1 MASISKNIGDA
12 GEDIAARFLE
22 SKWYEIL
29 EKNFRVRGWEI
40 DLIAK
45 KEEKYFFVEVKF
57 RKNSDF
63 SHPLELF
70 DFRKA
75 KPFMRTFFE
84 YISEK
89 NIDEDDCQ
97 IDLIG
102 ILPTESGYR
111 IFHKKSVEIDF
122 ENLHL

>member
-1 MASISKNIGDA
+1 
-12 GEDIAARFLE
+12 
-22 SKWYEIL
+22 
-29 EKNFRVRGWEI
+29 
-40 DLIAK
+40 
-45 KEEKYFFVEVKF
+45 
-57 RKNSDF
+57 
-63 SHPLELF
+63 
-70 DFRKA
+70 
-75 KPFMRTFFE
+75 MRAFFE

-122 ENLHL
+122 ENLDL

>member
-1 MASISKNIGDA
+1 MANISKNIGDA

-29 EKNFRVRGWEI
+29 EKNFRVRGGEV

>member
-1 MASISKNIGDA
+1 M
-12 GEDIAARFLE
+12 
-22 SKWYEIL
+22 
-29 EKNFRVRGWEI
+29 RGGEI
-40 DLIAK
+40 DLITK
-45 KEEKYFFVEVKF
+45 KDEKYFFVEVKF
-57 RKNSDF
+57 RKNTDF

-70 DFRKA
+70 DFRKT
-75 KPFMRTFFE
+75 KPFLRAFFE
-84 YISEK
+84 YISEN

-122 ENLHL
+122 ENLDL

>member
-1 MASISKNIGDA
+1 MANISKNIGDA

-70 DFRKA
+70 DFRKV

-111 IFHKKSVEIDF
+111 IFHKKSVEIDLK
-122 ENLHL
+122 NLDL

>member
-1 MASISKNIGDA
+1 MANISKNIGDA

-111 IFHKKSVEIDF
+111 IFHKKSIEIDF

>member
-1 MASISKNIGDA
+1 MANISKNIGDA

-22 SKWYEIL
+22 SKGYEIL

-89 NIDEDDCQ
+89 NIDADDCQ

>member
-1 MASISKNIGDA
+1 MANISKNIGDM

-29 EKNFRVRGWEI
+29 EKNFRVRGGEV

>member
-1 MASISKNIGDA
+1 MANISKNIGDA

-57 RKNSDF
+57 RKNLDF

-75 KPFMRTFFE
+75 KPFMRAFFD